1 MIESKIDNIENN
13 IIDTE
18 EKDLKEKAIIEAIKK
33 VKDPFQNWTVKEV
46 MKDLLCGEA
55 TANEIFKRADFP
67 SVNIGKTK
75 TVTYV
80 AYLVWKSTRKE
91 ESDENGK
98 ID

>member
-1 MIESKIDNIENN
+1 MIETKIDNLENN

>member
-1 MIESKIDNIENN
+1 MIETKIDNIENN